1 MVLDLK
7 QLFGNSVGA
16 RKLDA
21 EFDLSDLE
29 FSGVFPIKTPVKI
42 TGEILS
48 KTGIVSLSAKISLDY
63 EAPCD
68 RCGTPAAWHYDF
80 KVEKTLVTEL
90 ANAEEIDDILVIP
103 DMKLDLEEFTVTEVV
118 LSLPTKH
125 LCREDCKGVC
135 QSCGKNLNLGDCDC
149 VKEPVNPG
157 LQALRALLDDAE
169 STNQAPKN

>member
-48 KTGIVSLSAKISLDY
+48 KTGIVSLSAIISLDY

-68 RCGTPAAWHYDF
+68 RCGNPAKKHYDF